1 MPTITA
7 NGTTLYYELRGD
19 GPPLMFIS
27 GGPGDAGFWPEVAD
41 ALADEYT
48 VLSYDRRGNSRS
60 PRPENWTEAPMDEQ
74 ADDAAALLEALG
86 LAPAVVH
93 GHSAG
98 GIILANLAL
107 RRPDVLRAAVFHEPA
122 FMVTPG
128 AQETF
133 GALQERLGAAMAQGG
148 LSGAMEMFLRW
159 ADGDAGYESLDPDFR
174 ERMLG
179 DGEVLFGIEMRSA
192 LSTMPTADQLASI
205 EVPCA
210 VVAGSENRDPA
221 ATHHWAYEAA
231 QWAAEALDAPLV
243 EMPGAHGSM
252 ITHPEAFVTTMR
264 PVLGR
269 LASSQVDA

>member
-1 MPTITA
+1 MPTIAA

-27 GGPGDAGFWPEVAD
+27 GAPGDAGFWPEVAD

-60 PRPENWTEAPMDEQ
+60 PRPENWTEAPIDEQ
-74 ADDAAALLEALG
+74 ADDAAALLAALG

-93 GHSAG
+93 GHSGG
-98 GIILANLAL
+98 GIILADLAL
-107 RRPDVLRAAVFHEPA
+107 RRPDVLRGAVFHEPA
-122 FMVTPG
+122 FVVTPG

-133 GALQERLGAAMAQGG
+133 AGLQERLGAAMAEGG
-148 LSGAMEMFLRW
+148 PSGAMEMFLRW
-159 ADGDAGYESLDPDFR
+159 ADGDAAYESLDPDFR

-179 DGEVLFGIEMRSA
+179 DGEVLFGLEMSSG
-192 LSTMPTADQLASI
+192 LSTMPTSDQLASI

-210 VVAGSENRDPA
+210 VVVGRDNRDPA
-221 ATHHWAYEAA
+221 ATHHWAYEAS
-231 QWAAEALDAPLV
+231 QWAAGALDAPLV
-243 EMPGAHGSM
+243 ETPGAHGSM

-264 PVLGR
+264 LVLGR
-269 LASSQVDA
+269 LAASQVDA

>member
-60 PRPENWTEAPMDEQ
+60 PRPEHWTEAPTDEQ

-107 RRPDVLRAAVFHEPA
+107 RRPDVLRGAVFHEPA
-122 FMVTPG
+122 FVVTPG

-133 GALQERLGAAMAQGG
+133 AALQERLGAAMAQGG
-148 LSGAMEMFLRW
+148 LSRAMEMFLRW

-179 DGEVLFGIEMRSA
+179 DGEVLFGLEMRSA
-192 LSTMPTADQLASI
+192 LSSMPTSDQLASI
-205 EVPCA
+205 AVPCV
-210 VVAGSENRDPA
+210 VVAGRENRDPA

-252 ITHPEAFVTTMR
+252 ITHPEAFVATMR
-264 PVLGR
+264 PVLSR
-269 LASSQVDA
+269 LAASQVDA